1 MFKKIY
7 NRFIN
12 SGKHSRTRCSLAALT
27 SALFIAF
34 RMFPTVSVKA
44 LASILPNFLYKAP
57 KHTTAALKQHL
68 HRKQSHDQKGWWYR
82 HLNTMKNV
90 TIQTFPIL
98 GGSAFYGGVSSNDK
112 IFKIMWVC
120 VRLFLGLCMWTQ
132 STQEAEGDVRF
143 ALELEL
149 QARVSCLTMG
159 ARNPSKV
166 FWKSSSHSSPLS
178 HLSASLECF

>member
-98 GGSAFYGGVSSNDK
+98 GGSAFYGGSPQMIKFLKLCGYVYGCS
-112 IFKIMWVC
+112 WVC
-120 VRLFLGLCMWTQ
+120 ACEHRAHKRQKETSDLPWSWSYRHVWAAWLWVLGI
-132 STQEAEGDVRF
+132 
-143 ALELEL
+143 
-149 QARVSCLTMG
+149 QAR
-159 ARNPSKV
+159 
-166 FWKSSSHSSPLS
+166 SSGRAVHTLHHWAISPPP
-178 HLSASLECF
+178 